1 MGKVIKPIVT
11 EKMTDLSEQFNR
23 YAFMVEKSANKVEI
37 KDEIEALYDVTVEAV
52 NTMVYAGKNKT
63 RFTKAGVISGRT
75 KAYKKAVVTVKE
87 GDEIDFYSNI

>member
-11 EKMTDLSEQFNR
+11 EKMTELSETLNR

-37 KDEIEALYDVTVEAV
+37 KNEIEALYDVTVETV

-63 RFTKAGVISGRT
+63 RYTKAGVISGRT
-75 KAYKKAVVTVKE
+75 KAFKKAVVTVKE